1 MASWRT
7 DSSRRATTRGA
18 RALAMWAACA
28 CTCACDEPA
37 IGVRV
42 VFPSEE
48 TFLVSTVA
56 TIDVY
61 DGEGTG
67 DTSPDAICRAL
78 SVESS
83 EPPQGLASLASS
95 SKRNVCELRGGA
107 TVLEGVGVGRRVV
120 FAETQSGNTALL
132 RGCVVVDLFADGAAP
147 AGDDAAAAEELGVRS
162 FVEVPLAT
170 LPTYPEDVAIACD
183 GITAKCEE
191 QQACTE

>member
-1 MASWRT
+1 MARWLT
-7 DSSRRATTRGA
+7 DGWRRAGPCAVGA
-18 RALAMWAACA
+18 AALALSACA
-28 CTCACDEPA
+28 DPA

-48 TFLVSTVA
+48 TFLVSSVA
-56 TIDVY
+56 TIDIY

-67 DTSPDAICRAL
+67 DKSPDAICRAL

-83 EPPQGLASLASS
+83 EPPQGLSSLAST

-107 TVLEGVGVGRRVV
+107 IALEGVGVGRRVV

-132 RGCVVVDLFADGAAP
+132 RGCVVVDLFADGDGDGD
-147 AGDDAAAAEELGVRS
+147 GDDAAAAEELGVQS

-170 LPTYPEDVAIACD
+170 LPTYPEDVEIACD
-183 GITAKCEE
+183 GIAAKCEE
-191 QQACTE
+191 QQSCTE